1 MSIDTANNEEMMAG
15 SNITKFYTSE
25 QEEPITTELL
35 NKASNVPEL
44 TSIHDAMIE
53 DTTTEAI
60 HDPLNP
66 LIINSILVRMIH
78 FPPIQ

>member
-1 MSIDTANNEEMMAG
+1 MAG
-15 SNITKFYTSE
+15 SHTTKFHTFK
-25 QEEPITTELL
+25 QEEPVTTELL

-78 FPPIQ
+78 FPLIRKTLQKS